1 MLSSL
6 FLAVVMRAALSP
18 QALSMGGPALVL
30 LSPSPNTNLCLA
42 PTGGLSAGVGAT
54 LSLQD
59 CETTD
64 MARFWSWAGTVGAAP
79 ANAAALVW
87 EANTALCADVGT
99 NPTIATT
106 PTLQACSATAPGPQW
121 KRQTASSWAV
131 NITGSFFLG
140 LQQIVP
146 GAVAI
151 VEPGPG
157 APSWTTH

>member
-1 MLSSL
+1 MFSLL
-6 FLAVVMRAALSP
+6 FLAVAVLTAPSQP
-18 QALSMGGPALVL
+18 LSMGGPTPML

-42 PTGGLSAGVGAT
+42 PTGGLSAGAGAT

-87 EANTALCADVGT
+87 EANTSLCADVGA

-106 PTLQACSATAPGPQW
+106 PTLQACSGAAPGQQW

-131 NITGSFFLG
+131 NITGAFFLG

-146 GAVAI
+146 GAVAL

-157 APSWTTH
+157 APNWTTR